1 LIDRRAW
8 GSSGPA
14 DFSLDPGGVRQ
25 NTEGALTEFAVLAP
39 ASAPTTIE
47 QIVAALH
54 VPLGIGALAKELDL
68 NRTGAKFR
76 NALEEAVDAALII
89 KARTGRIDARKP
101 Q

>member
-1 LIDRRAW
+1 
-8 GSSGPA
+8 
-14 DFSLDPGGVRQ
+14 
-25 NTEGALTEFAVLAP
+25 
-39 ASAPTTIE
+39 
-47 QIVAALH
+47 VAALH